1 MGPTLHFL
9 LRHGY
14 AVVFVWVLVEQ
25 LGLPVPSIP
34 ILLAAGALAG
44 AGRLNLGWTLF
55 LALFACLASDLC
67 WFVAGR
73 RKGAKVLGWLCRI
86 SLEPDSC
93 VRRTEQLYLRYGARS
108 LLVAKFIPGLNALA
122 SPLAGVVRMNALR
135 FVLFDSAGAL
145 IWSGAYVSIG
155 FLLSDQLESVAGYLA
170 RLGVRLGVL
179 LAGSLTAFV
188 LYKFIERERF
198 LRSLRVAR
206 IHPEE
211 LKRLMDSGEHAM
223 VVDLRHSLD
232 FEADPQSIPGALRI
246 DPEDAESLPE
256 KFPRDR
262 EIVLY
267 CT

>member
-1 MGPTLHFL
+1 MGSALPFL
-9 LRHGY
+9 LNHGY
-14 AVVFVWVLVEQ
+14 VVVFVWVLIEQ

-44 AGRLNLGWTLF
+44 AGKLNLGWTLF
-55 LALFACLASDLC
+55 LALSASLSSDLC
-67 WFVAGR
+67 WYVAGR
-73 RKGAKVLGWLCRI
+73 KKGAKVLGWLCRV

-108 LLVAKFIPGLNALA
+108 LLVAKFVPGLNAVA
-122 SPLAGVVRMNALR
+122 SPLAGIFQMSALR
-135 FVLFDSAGAL
+135 FVVFDSAGAL
-145 IWSGAYVSIG
+145 IWSGAYVSLG

-170 RLGVRLGVL
+170 HLGVRLGLL
-179 LAGSLTAFV
+179 LAVSLAAFV
-188 LYKFIERERF
+188 LYKFVERERF

-211 LKRLMDSGEHAM
+211 LKRMMDSGENAL

-232 FEADPQSIPGALRI
+232 FDTDPQTIPGALRI
-246 DPEDAESLPE
+246 DPEDAETMPE
-256 KFPRDR
+256 RFPQDR